1 LGGGGAWPVLNFWLS
16 IYFCLAG
23 KKQEAIK
30 YFSWI
35 LERVEKKLPEQIK
48 NGKPASIVPL
58 AWSHAMFIIAGK
70 FLELF

>member
-1 LGGGGAWPVLNFWLS
+1 
-16 IYFCLAG
+16 
-23 KKQEAIK
+23 
-30 YFSWI
+30 